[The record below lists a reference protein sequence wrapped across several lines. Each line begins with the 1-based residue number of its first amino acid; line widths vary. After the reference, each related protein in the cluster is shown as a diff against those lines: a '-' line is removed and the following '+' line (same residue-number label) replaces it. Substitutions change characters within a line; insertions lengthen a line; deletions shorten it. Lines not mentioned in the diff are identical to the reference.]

1 MCMSCAKYV
10 CLGGCATPTLAFIF
24 LFFFFLNLYFGVRDS
39 SIDLESNL
47 CKLQHCK

>member
-1 MCMSCAKYV
+1 MCISCAKYV

-24 LFFFFLNLYFGVRDS
+24 LFFNLYFGVRDS

>member
-24 LFFFFLNLYFGVRDS
+24 LLFFYLYFGVRDS

>member
-10 CLGGCATPTLAFIF
+10 CLGGCTTPTLAFIF
-24 LFFFFLNLYFGVRDS
+24 LFFFNLYFGVRDS